1 MGTRAAPRQPS
12 GIELRWHGD
21 PVSFLPP
28 RLCATVSCFK
38 NTVTIPSLRANRK
51 DLGSCCCLSLVNHLS
66 LTHLSLAFKE
76 GWEYTDFR
84 SLYNQGQLCL
94 FFWSQTKWN
103 FVANLQRGKA
113 RPVLQVH
120 TIPQTQRFLRLEGRP
135 IYYQVKDWS
144 HFRF

>member
-76 GWEYTDFR
+76 GWEHTDFR

-94 FFWSQTKWN
+94 FFGPKQNGILWQIYKEARQDPSYKFTGFPKPRDSSALKADLYTTK
-103 FVANLQRGKA
+103 
-113 RPVLQVH
+113 
-120 TIPQTQRFLRLEGRP
+120 
-135 IYYQVKDWS
+135 
-144 HFRF
+144 